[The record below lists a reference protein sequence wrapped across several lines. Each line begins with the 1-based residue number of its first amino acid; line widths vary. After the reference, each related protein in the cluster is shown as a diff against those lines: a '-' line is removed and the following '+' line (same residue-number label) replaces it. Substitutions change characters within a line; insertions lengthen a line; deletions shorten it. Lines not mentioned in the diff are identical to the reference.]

1 MKYAKYPFL
10 FCAGGGSYV
19 LLELIWRGW
28 SHGSMFLAG
37 GASFLLLGQLSNAKI
52 RPVWKALL
60 GAGVIT
66 GVELATGLLFNRN
79 YQVWDYR
86 KVPLSFM
93 GQICLPFSLLWISVG
108 MGAMGLY
115 RTTDRLLSR
124 SKHLSHR

>member
-1 MKYAKYPFL
+1 MKYGKYPIL

-19 LLELIWRGW
+19 LLEFLWRGW

-37 GASFLLLGQLSNAKI
+37 GTSFLLLGQLSGAKI
-52 RPVWKALL
+52 HPVWKAVL

-66 GVELATGLLFNRN
+66 GVELAVGLLFNRN

-93 GQICLPFSLLWISVG
+93 GQICLPFSLLWIPVG

-115 RTTDRLLSR
+115 KIIDRLLV
-124 SKHLSHR
+124 KIHR

>member
-1 MKYAKYPFL
+1 MKFTKYPVL

-19 LLELIWRGW
+19 LLELFWRGW

-37 GASFLLLGQLSNAKI
+37 GTSFLLLGQLSNAKI

-66 GVELATGLLFNRN
+66 GVELAIGLLFNRS

-93 GQICLPFSLLWISVG
+93 GQICLPFSLLWIPVG
-108 MGAMGLY
+108 IGAMRLY
-115 RTTDRLLSR
+115 QILERYWAR
-124 SKHLSHR
+124 SHR

>member
-1 MKYAKYPFL
+1 MKFAKYPVL

-19 LLELIWRGW
+19 LLEILWRGW

-37 GASFLLLGQLSNAKI
+37 GTSFLLLGQLSRAKI

-60 GAGVIT
+60 GACAIT
-66 GVELATGLLFNRN
+66 GVELAAGLLFNRN

-93 GQICLPFSLLWISVG
+93 GQICLPFSLLWIPVG
-108 MGAMGLY
+108 IGAMRLY
-115 RTTDRLLSR
+115 QILERYLAKSR
-124 SKHLSHR
+124 R

>member
-1 MKYAKYPFL
+1 MKFTKYPVL

-19 LLELIWRGW
+19 LLELLWRGW

-37 GASFLLLGQLSNAKI
+37 GTSFLLLGQLSNAKI

-66 GVELATGLLFNRN
+66 GVELAIGLLFNRS

-93 GQICLPFSLLWISVG
+93 GQICLPFSLLWIPVG
-108 MGAMGLY
+108 IGAMRLY
-115 RTTDRLLSR
+115 QILERYWAR
-124 SKHLSHR
+124 SHR